1 MRCYALFLLL
11 TATSFSVAHAQVMAN
26 MNYSLELQHAE
37 SLLAGVTASDIAH
50 HVHYDLKLYDRDRR
64 ESTATYDIYRAPL
77 LYTRIEAKAGDY
89 TLTFIRSETDKK
101 EWQQYTGNKPLKLF
115 DFEQALDRPM
125 IAINRFSQEL
135 DGVQQ
140 MQPGQLEGA
149 PLLCAND
156 QGGTSICFNPL
167 LHLFAYAQM
176 FNQTVMYD
184 QWLPIGAHTVPGSV
198 RIYQDKKLLVEATG
212 TVEAVKKFPPDFM
225 SMPSSPAKLDP
236 LAEHKVVHTKA
247 IDMTQPVAGGL
258 QIAVSVDE
266 KGHVKKAEVI
276 DSDDKKTEG
285 LGRKAARGMVFEP
298 KMENGQPVPFE
309 TVLYL
314 EYYPR

>member
-1 MRCYALFLLL
+1 MRRYAMVLPLVS
-11 TATSFSVAHAQVMAN
+11 SFIAAHAQVMAN
-26 MNYSLELQHAE
+26 MNYSHELQHAE
-37 SLLAGVTASDIAH
+37 SLLAGTTISDIAH
-50 HVHYDLKLYDRDRR
+50 HVHYDLKLYDRDGH

-77 LYTRIEAKAGDY
+77 LYTRVEAKAGDY
-89 TLTFIRSETDKK
+89 TLTFIRSEREKK
-101 EWQQYTGNKPLKLF
+101 EWQQYTGIKPLKLF
-115 DFEQALDRPM
+115 DFEQAMDRPT

-135 DGVQQ
+135 DRVQE
-140 MQPGQLEGA
+140 MDPGQLDGA

-184 QWLPIGAHTVPGSV
+184 QWLPIGAHTVPGSI

-212 TVEAVKKFPPDFM
+212 TVEAVKTFPPDFM
-225 SMPSSPAKLDP
+225 RIPATPTKP
-236 LAEHKVVHTKA
+236 EPMAEHKVVHTKP
-247 IDMTQPVAGGL
+247 IDMTQAIAGGIQL
-258 QIAVSVDE
+258 AVSVDE
-266 KGHVKKAEVI
+266 KGRVKKAEVI

-285 LGRKAARGMVFEP
+285 MARKAARGLVFEP
-298 KMENGQPVPFE
+298 KMENGQPVPFD

-314 EYYPR
+314 EYYPW